1 MYPNFSIQDNL
12 SSLFKKTIILSGT
25 VNFKKLYLIIIGMGI
40 ALAFLGFQFVQK
52 NNDLKKYKKYYKD
65 LAVMYLNEVMEAP
78 ALEMPLK
85 DGDIVSL
92 NFETNTLQFSDLN
105 KNIFSIQDFRGKTL
119 FINYW
124 ATWCNPC
131 LAEMPSMADLYER
144 YRENDDIVFLYLS
157 REELKTIK
165 EFIPKDISLQKL
177 PLYKVITDDEFFATT
192 GIPTTFII
200 NANGNLI
207 VKDVGSAFWND
218 ESVFNFIDNL
228 LGIDE
233 V

>member
-1 MYPNFSIQDNL
+1 MDA
-12 SSLFKKTIILSGT
+12 
-25 VNFKKLYLIIIGMGI
+25 KKLYVISLGMGI
-40 ALAFLGFQFVQK
+40 ALAFLGYKYVTT
-52 NNDLKKYKKYYKD
+52 NNDLKKYKGYYKD
-65 LAVMYLNEVMEAP
+65 LSITYLNEIMQAP
-78 ALEMPLK
+78 ALEPSLK
-85 DGDIVSL
+85 DGNIISID
-92 NFETNTLQFSDLN
+92 FETNALQFTDLDS
-105 KNIFSIQDFRGKTL
+105 KMFSIQNFKGKTL

-144 YRENDDIVFLYLS
+144 YSSNDAIVFLYLS
-157 REELKTIK
+157 REELKTIQ
-165 EFIPKDISLQKL
+165 EYIPKDESLQKL
-177 PLYKVITDDEFFATT
+177 PIYKVVTDDEFFATT

-200 NANGNLI
+200 NSSGDLI

-218 ESVFNFIDNL
+218 QSVFNFIDNL

>member
-1 MYPNFSIQDNL
+1 MNA
-12 SSLFKKTIILSGT
+12 
-25 VNFKKLYLIIIGMGI
+25 KKLYVIIIGMGI
-40 ALAFLGFQFVQK
+40 ALAFLGYKYVTT
-52 NNDLKKYKKYYKD
+52 NNDLKKYKGYYKD
-65 LAVMYLNEVMEAP
+65 LSIRYLNEIMQAP
-78 ALEMPLK
+78 ALEPSLK
-85 DGDIVSL
+85 DGNIISID
-92 NFETNTLQFSDLN
+92 FETNALQFTDLDS
-105 KNIFSIQDFRGKTL
+105 KMFSIQDFKGKTL

-144 YRENDDIVFLYLS
+144 YSSNDDIVFLYLS
-157 REELKTIK
+157 REELKTIQ
-165 EFIPKDISLQKL
+165 EYIPKDESLQKI
-177 PLYKVITDDEFFATT
+177 PIYKVVTDDEFFATT

-200 NANGNLI
+200 NSSGDLI

-218 ESVFNFIDNL
+218 QSVFNFIDNL